1 MIKYKEDKVTTKNK
15 NFTKSIVLE
24 TGYWIPAI
32 KVACFITQ
40 QCMQSG
46 VNTYEMEKPE
56 EVTVDMLF
64 VVHEGIYLCSSI
76 YIYYDEN
83 DCF

>member
-1 MIKYKEDKVTTKNK
+1 
-15 NFTKSIVLE
+15 
-24 TGYWIPAI
+24 
-32 KVACFITQ
+32 
-40 QCMQSG
+40 MQSG